1 VETFTAQQVSSV
13 LHAKEGTEIKL
24 AVERDA
30 VLSTIAVKTR
40 TLLCAHTTNPT
51 PKADGRIDNRPAYGA
66 ANPIVYAHRGADDV
80 ALRSP

>member
-1 VETFTAQQVSSV
+1 MSVWKDSPAARAGLQQRDVLKAVDGEPVETFTAQQVSSM

-40 TLLCAHTTNPT
+40 TLICAHNQSHAESRLP
-51 PKADGRIDNRPAYGA
+51 N
-66 ANPIVYAHRGADDV
+66 
-80 ALRSP
+80 

>member
-40 TLLCAHTTNPT
+40 TLLCAHN
-51 PKADGRIDNRPAYGA
+51 
-66 ANPIVYAHRGADDV
+66 
-80 ALRSP
+80 